1 MKQSGGKAMPAREDF
16 AIEKFGG
23 EALIVRLADMRLFR
37 VNKHALALFE
47 MLLESNCNAAA
58 AVETAEKH
66 KMDLDPE
73 DIESVQKIL
82 FSSEKDRGKS
92 QL

>member
-1 MKQSGGKAMPAREDF
+1 MPTKEDF
-16 AIEKFGG
+16 AVEKFGG

-37 VNKHALALFE
+37 VNKQALALFE
-47 MLLESNCNAAA
+47 MLLESNCNTA
-58 AVETAEKH
+58 AVTETAEEQN
-66 KMDLDPE
+66 MNLDSK

-82 FSSEKDRGKS
+82 FSSEIDQEEL

>member
-1 MKQSGGKAMPAREDF
+1 MPTREDF
-16 AIEKFGG
+16 AVEEFGG

-37 VNKHALALFE
+37 VNKQALALFE

-58 AVETAEKH
+58 TLETAKEH
-66 KMDLDPE
+66 EMDLDSR

-82 FSSEKDRGKS
+82 FPSEKDQGEL